1 MLPESE
7 TAVTATG
14 GSRAKTARPRRGARA
29 RPARAAAGQD
39 DPPVARIL
47 QLVAAMKAEHDG
59 AGMPVPA
66 AEAGERVKLMGWLR
80 RILDTRAQE
89 RQAWEEQVRGLE
101 ARFAAAEAAARAAQ
115 EAVEQADLQHHRL
128 VADLKL
134 MHEHQRSIWGLERRR
149 LEITIDGLQR
159 DRRNTLVRR
168 AARLARPAVAA
179 ALLLV
184 SLAALALSADST
196 AAAGATLLDGNE
208 YAPVV
213 VIAFD

>member
-7 TAVTATG
+7 TGVTATG

-29 RPARAAAGQD
+29 RPARAAPD

-208 YAPVV
+208 YAPSV